1 MIVRITGGEAE
12 GRVTAP
18 SSKSMTHRM
27 LLCSALT
34 RGRSIVRAP
43 LDCDDTRAT
52 RRVLGEM
59 GIEVSGGHSL
69 WEVEGGTFRR
79 PATELHCG
87 ESGTTLRLVTAA
99 CALVD
104 GVCRLTGDSSLAKRP
119 IKDLVEGLNQLG
131 VECECDGEYPP
142 VTVRGT
148 GAIEG
153 GEAEIPGDVSSQFVS
168 ALLLV
173 APMAKRP
180 STIRLTTPLES
191 KPYVSMTMDAQRLFG
206 VTAEASEDMLS
217 YRVEP
222 QEYGPSEVSVEGDW
236 SSAAYLL
243 AAGALAG
250 RVSVDN
256 LNMASSQAD
265 REIVEILSKM
275 GAKKGIYG
283 DSIILERTQ
292 LRGIEADLSDCPDLF
307 PVVAILCAVSKGESI
322 LRGLKRLRFKESD
335 RLSAMVENLRRMGVE
350 TRQEGDILYIEGGS
364 PKGGLVD
371 PRKDHRIAMALA
383 VLGLIS
389 ESETTILDAECVSKS
404 YPGFWGDLRSLG
416 VNLSGV

>member
-1 MIVRITGGEAE
+1 MIVRLTRSGAE
-12 GRVTAP
+12 GKVTAP
-18 SSKSMTHRM
+18 SSKSVTHRM
-27 LLCSALT
+27 LLCSALAE
-34 RGRSIVRAP
+34 GRSLIRVP

-59 GIEVSGGHSL
+59 GVEISGAQGL
-69 WEVEGGTFRR
+69 WAVEGGTFRS
-79 PATELHCG
+79 PAAELHCG
-87 ESGTTLRLVTAA
+87 ESGTTLRLVTAV

-104 GVCRLTGDSSLAKRP
+104 GECRLTGGSSLTKRP
-119 IKDLVEGLNQLG
+119 IRPLVEGLNQLG
-131 VECECDGEYPP
+131 VECKCDGGYPP

-153 GEAEIPGDVSSQFVS
+153 GEAEIPGNVSSQFVS

-173 APMAKRP
+173 APMAERP

-191 KPYVSMTMDAQRLFG
+191 RPYVSMTMDAQRLFG
-206 VTAEASEDMLS
+206 VTAEASGDMLS

-222 QEYGPSEVSVEGDW
+222 QEYRPSEVNVEGDW

-256 LNMASSQAD
+256 LSMASSQAD
-265 REIVEILSKM
+265 RGIVEVLRGM
-275 GAKKGIYG
+275 GARAGICG
-283 DSIILERTQ
+283 NSISVERAQ
-292 LRGIEADLSDCPDLF
+292 LRGIEADLSDSPDLF
-307 PVVAILCAVSKGESI
+307 PVVAILCATSQGESV

-335 RLSAMVENLRRMGVE
+335 RLAAMVENLKRMGVE
-350 TRQEGDILYIEGGS
+350 TRQKGDTLLIEGGS
-364 PKGGLVD
+364 PQGGVVD

-383 VLGLIS
+383 VLGLVS
-389 ESETTILDAECVSKS
+389 EGETTILDAECVSKS
-404 YPGFWGDLRSLG
+404 YPGFWGDLQSLG
-416 VNLSGV
+416 AKVSGF

>member
-1 MIVRITGGEAE
+1 MIARITRGEVE

-34 RGRSIVRAP
+34 KGRSIIRAP

-52 RRVLGEM
+52 KRVLGDM
-59 GIEVSGGHSL
+59 GIKVSGEIGI

-87 ESGTTLRLVTAA
+87 ESGTTLRLMTAA

-104 GVCRLTGDSSLAKRP
+104 GECRLTGGSSLAKRP
-119 IKDLVEGLNQLG
+119 IRALVEGLNQFG

-142 VTVRGT
+142 VTVKGT
-148 GAIEG
+148 GAFEG

-173 APMAKRP
+173 APMAERP
-180 STIRLTTPLES
+180 STIKLSTQLES
-191 KPYVSMTMDAQRLFG
+191 RPYVSMTIDAQRLFG
-206 VTAEASEDMLS
+206 VTAEASSDMMS
-217 YRVEP
+217 YRIEP
-222 QEYGPSEVSVEGDW
+222 QEYGPSEVKVEGDW
-236 SSAAYLL
+236 SSSAYLL
-243 AAGALAG
+243 AAGALTG
-250 RVSVDN
+250 RVSMDN

-265 REIVEILSKM
+265 REIVEILNRM
-275 GAKKGIYG
+275 GARTDICGH
-283 DSIILERTQ
+283 SITLERTQ
-292 LRGIEADLSDCPDLF
+292 LRGIEADLSDSPDLF
-307 PVVAILCAVSKGESI
+307 PVVAILCTASKGESV

-335 RLSAMVENLRRMGVE
+335 RLVAMVENLKRMGVE
-350 TRQEGDILYIEGGS
+350 TRQEGDTLFIEGGS
-364 PKGGLVD
+364 SKGRVVD
-371 PRKDHRIAMALA
+371 PHKDHRIAMALA
-383 VLGLIS
+383 VLGLVS
-389 ESETTILDAECVSKS
+389 EGETTILDAECVSKS

-416 VNLSGV
+416 VKISGV